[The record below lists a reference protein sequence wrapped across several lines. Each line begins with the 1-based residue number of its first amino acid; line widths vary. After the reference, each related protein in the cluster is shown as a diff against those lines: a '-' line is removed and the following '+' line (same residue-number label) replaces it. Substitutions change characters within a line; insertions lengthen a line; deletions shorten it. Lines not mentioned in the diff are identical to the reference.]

1 MSMRTL
7 LRVITFTLQSI
18 GRNLWLSFV
27 TLTIFVLTLVTVN
40 MVLFMNMTANAALQS
55 VEDKV
60 QVAVYFNP
68 GVSESMEQS
77 VRGYLLGLS
86 QVKTIDAITA
96 DEALASFRDR
106 HAADASVLAALDE
119 VGGNPF
125 GDALLI
131 SANTPDDF
139 AFILEAIKRPEYA
152 SSIKETDYT
161 DYREVIAR
169 VATFAE
175 RIRWGGLGL
184 AAFFAVISVL
194 IIFNSIRIAIYVHR
208 DEIAIMKLVGARDWF
223 VRAPFLL
230 EGVLLS
236 LVATL
241 VVGAGVLFSARAI
254 DSWFMHFFEV
264 DWSVWNYFSAH
275 GPALFAVEFAALA
288 GLSLLTTFV
297 AMRKHLRV

>member
-1 MSMRTL
+1 MRTL

-68 GVSESMEQS
+68 GVSDSMEQS
-77 VRGYLLGLS
+77 VRGYLLGLP

-96 DEALASFRDR
+96 DQALAAFRDR
-106 HAADASVLAALDE
+106 HAADPSVLAALDE
-119 VGGNPF
+119 VGDNPF

-131 SANTPDDF
+131 SANSPDDF

-161 DYREVIAR
+161 DYRDTIAR
-169 VATFAE
+169 VSTFAE

-184 AAFFAVISVL
+184 ATFFAIISVL

-236 LVATL
+236 LVATI

-254 DSWFMHFFEV
+254 DAWFMRFFEV

-275 GPALFAVEFAALA
+275 GPALFALEFAALA

-297 AMRKHLRV
+297 AMRRHLRV